1 MKVKDAKIGSIIQ
14 VEGIKWIVLEHVAIK
29 GTLCLMK
36 NVLDTE
42 LFNERFDNNWNTSD
56 LKKYLN
62 SNFYNSLNR
71 SHLVEI
77 ESDLTADDGM
87 SDYEKSKS
95 YVTMLS
101 AEQYRKYR
109 NLITNVGC
117 SWWLITPSTCNSHK
131 LRCVN
136 DSCYLSD
143 VNSYDTRIY
152 VRPVVMFDES
162 VEDATS
168 KYDMVKCDFF
178 NEELGTWDVN
188 ARKTGSEDEDVIARI
203 YVTAIYKDADAKCD
217 ELAQKVIRK
226 KINELKNQGWIP
238 CEEKLPEPGQFV
250 IFSPIDVK
258 YNVMVGHYTDDY
270 ANKYKG
276 VTYNTYGGFYTYFMP
291 IDKIAAWQPMPERY
305 SK

>member
-1 MKVKDAKIGSIIQ
+1 MKVKDVKAGSIIQ
-14 VEGIKWIVLEHVAIK
+14 VEGIKWIVLEHVALK

-42 LFNERFDNNWNTSD
+42 LFSAKSNNWNTSG
-56 LKKYLN
+56 LKEYLN
-62 SNFYNSLNR
+62 SNFYNRLKY

-152 VRPVVMFDES
+152 VRPVVMFGES

-178 NEELGTWDVN
+178 NAELETWDVN
-188 ARKTGSEDEDVIARI
+188 ARKTSSEDDEVIARI
-203 YVTAIYKDADAKCD
+203 YVNAIYKDVDAKCD

-226 KINELKNQGWIP
+226 KIDELKNQGWIS
-238 CEEKLPEPGQFV
+238 CEEKLPDEGQIV
-250 IFSPIDVK
+250 IFSPIDEKSAVMIGRYTADYVGK
-258 YNVMVGHYTDDY
+258 YNGIMYQT
-270 ANKYKG
+270 YK
-276 VTYNTYGGFYTYFMP
+276 GFYTYFMP
-291 IDKIAAWQPMPERY
+291 MDKIAAWQPMPERY